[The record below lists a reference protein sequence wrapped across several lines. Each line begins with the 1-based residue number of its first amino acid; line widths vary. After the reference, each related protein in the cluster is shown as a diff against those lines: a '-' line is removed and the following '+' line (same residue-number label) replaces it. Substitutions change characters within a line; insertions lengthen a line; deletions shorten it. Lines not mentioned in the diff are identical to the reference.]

1 METRERVL
9 SLPFVEYPPTKLGPA
24 PGRDMFE
31 AVFPSLHSMPAQG
44 DLLCY
49 PGVRIYERVD
59 RVAVKFP
66 RNAASLLGASIP
78 GGGPRAIDPA
88 WLEVL
93 SHFQLRRYQWEA
105 ISFLL
110 GAHGALLNLVIGGGK
125 TRSLLGAAKLVGGRT
140 LIITLRS
147 LAETWRR
154 ELERVGELDGRDD
167 LRWAELCGFL
177 PALTPAGISEADLAA
192 QGLHPEARWV
202 FIHPELVWS
211 WDWALRDKFTVAIVD
226 EAHLFKNA
234 HTKRGQAVRTAVQT
248 AKHVW
253 LSTGTPILNRPCE
266 LWALLDV
273 ALLGGFGSETE
284 HRIRYNGAERAEFAF
299 KDGDLTHQDELRQR
313 LTGVVYA
320 RTRAQIGLE
329 LPSCST
335 RLLAHESNASLVA
348 ASERVLG
355 ADPVLVLE
363 TLLQG
368 KSLGP
373 RAIEYLSAMRVR
385 ASKDKIP
392 TTVEHIG
399 SLVEQGESVVVF
411 VAYRDTAQQIA
422 DGVCRYTGSAGVTVT
437 GADPPKLREAA
448 LGAFFAFDAKV
459 LVATYDVLGVGVN
472 LQGAARCVVHHD
484 LTWVPATHAQATGCV
499 WRSGQDR
506 DVIVDYIFAKG
517 TLDEILA
524 RALVEKVRLID
535 ASGEDVTDYQSFKG
549 LVVQSDVERWFAN
562 K

>member
-1 METRERVL
+1 ML
-9 SLPFVEYPPTKLGPA
+9 
-24 PGRDMFE
+24 E
-31 AVFPSLHSMPAQG
+31 AVYPSLHVMPAQG

-49 PGVRIYERVD
+49 PGVRIYERAD

-66 RNAASLLGASIP
+66 RNVAEILGAP
-78 GGGPRAIDPA
+78 GVFASRSRANNPHWVIDPS
-88 WLEVL
+88 WEEPLR
-93 SHFQLRRYQWEA
+93 SFQLRHYQWEA

-110 GAHGALLNLVIGGGK
+110 GVRGALLNLVIGAGK
-125 TRSLLGAAKLVGGRT
+125 TRSLLAAAKLVGGRT

-154 ELERVGELDGRDD
+154 ELERVGELSGRQDP
-167 LRWAELCGFL
+167 RWAELRGFL
-177 PALTPAGISEADLAA
+177 PKLTEAGISETDLAA

-211 WDWALRDKFTVAIVD
+211 WDWALRDKFDVAIVD

-253 LSTGTPILNRPCE
+253 LSTGTPILNRPRE

-284 HRIRYNGAERAEFAF
+284 WRVRYNGAERAEYGF

-313 LTGVVYA
+313 LAGIVYA
-320 RTRAQIGLE
+320 RTREQIGLE

-335 RLLAHESNASLVA
+335 GLIAHESSPALLEASG
-348 ASERVLG
+348 RVLG
-355 ADPVLVLE
+355 ADPLLVLE

-373 RAIEYLSAMRVR
+373 RAIEYLSAMRSRV
-385 ASKDKIP
+385 SKEKIP
-392 TTVEHIG
+392 TTVEHVG

-411 VAYRDTAQQIA
+411 VSYRDTAQKIA
-422 DGVCRYTGSAGVTVT
+422 DGVCRFTGSAGVTVT
-437 GADPPKLREAA
+437 GQDSPKMREAA

-472 LQGAARCVVHHD
+472 LQGAARCIVHHD
-484 LTWVPATHAQATGCV
+484 LTWVPATHAQATGRV
-499 WRSGQDR
+499 WRSGQNR
-506 DVIVDYIFAKG
+506 DVIVDYVFAKG

-524 RALVEKVRLID
+524 RALVEKVRLLD
-535 ASGEDVTDYQSFKG
+535 ASGEDVSDYQSFEG
-549 LVVQSDVERWFAN
+549 LVGKSDVERWFAN